1 VSFPILSSWISA
13 YRIYSVLK
21 SDRRLIRRRCRLV
34 QLYIVSI
41 RIINENYGCSTAARQ
56 LPNCR
61 SPLPAFAAIKPALS
75 VLITIRTV
83 RSVALTEH
91 HRKVG
96 VPLTFSRIL
105 PSVRQCYHLKGW
117 ERPAI
122 DRIRTFFSKGG
133 IASNTLMAM
142 SRYRRLL
149 RTH

>member
-1 VSFPILSSWISA
+1 MKIMVAPPPL
-13 YRIYSVLK
+13 
-21 SDRRLIRRRCRLV
+21 
-34 QLYIVSI
+34 
-41 RIINENYGCSTAARQ
+41 G
-56 LPNCR
+56 NCR
-61 SPLPAFAAIKPALS
+61 IVAPRLPAFAAIKPALS

-122 DRIRTFFSKGG
+122 DRIRTFFRKG
-133 IASNTLMAM
+133 ALP
-142 SRYRRLL
+142 
-149 RTH
+149 RTR